1 MTLAELLAVAG
12 LCLPASLRAL
22 EPLMAAVPLLAQRR
36 GVSVDAVYAMQ
47 AGEAFGAIADE
58 FADWISDAEISAASA
73 AVKDAEAAIDPARMR
88 ERMMRRLSS
97 DQS

>member
-12 LCLPASLRAL
+12 LRMPASLRAL
-22 EPLMAAVPLLAQRR
+22 EPLVAAVPLLAQLR

-47 AGEAFGAIADE
+47 AGEAF
-58 FADWISDAEISAASA
+58 ADWISDAEIAAASA
-73 AVKDAEAAIDPARMR
+73 AVKDAEAALDPARMR
-88 ERMMRRLSS
+88 ERMMRRVAS

>member
-58 FADWISDAEISAASA
+58 FADWISDAEIAAALA
-73 AVKDAEAAIDPARMR
+73 AVKDAEEALDPARMR
-88 ERMMRRLSS
+88 ERMMRRCNELP
-97 DQS
+97 D

>member
-1 MTLAELLAVAG
+1 MTFAELLAVAG

-47 AGEAFGAIADE
+47 AGEALGAVADE
-58 FADWISDAEISAASA
+58 FADWISDQAMADAAEAM
-73 AVKDAEAAIDPARMR
+73 KQAEAALDPARMR
-88 ERMMRRLSS
+88 ERMMRRVAS